1 MLVVNTKLKQLI
13 KESGKTQGLLAKEVG
28 IPEARLSRII
38 HGYITPRKS
47 EEKTIARILGILT
60 IDVFPPQL

>member
-13 KESGKTQGLLAKEVG
+13 KKSGKTQGELAKEVG
-28 IPEARLSRII
+28 IAEARLSRII
-38 HGYITPRKS
+38 QGYITPRKS
-47 EEKTIARILGILT
+47 EEEAIARALEILT